1 MMKKTAVL
9 VLAAALVT
17 AASGLNAAP
26 PAQFR
31 VWGSR
36 GPKEPALEAGWTE
49 VRQPVRLFAESAV
62 TAEER
67 QRGFLI
73 TAPDPMTVVG
83 PEAVP
88 LACQRATAFSLFGA
102 RGEYETASFV
112 LHAIAPLEDVQID
125 VGDLHS
131 ARGQVIPADW
141 VEVRFVRSIRVP
153 LDLKAKTFR
162 REPFLLEKRKTV
174 SAAKGA
180 AVRVWLTLKI
190 PENAEAGDYTGTI
203 GVRVAG
209 QAAAEIKLAA
219 EVLPLKL
226 PPAPVEMA
234 MFFPSPADSDELLMK
249 QLIDAR
255 EHGCNGIEPAL
266 SVVIKTR
273 DRDFGADD
281 VAATRAEC
289 KRLMA
294 AERKVFGPRT
304 FPVTFEL
311 GHQIAY
317 FWDRQKSW
325 FSFWPHSRKI
335 DHDFLRAV
343 DVVCEMAKEEGWPPL
358 RAYALDEA
366 GAHNLLDEAVYYYG
380 LIKKH
385 RPELAT
391 WTDIGGGMAM
401 GIDEIGPLSAS
412 IDVFN
417 TNRFTP
423 EIARTLVG
431 RKKPYAVYNG
441 CGPTPAGARFFFG
454 FYGYKTGASQIAQ
467 WAYYSGNALF
477 QGNGFRQDDE
487 GYVYLAEDGPLPSVM
502 WEAVREGIKDYRYLS
517 LLSQSIAAAG
527 ASDRAGAKR
536 AAAEADGVLRGLLG
550 RIGWGF
556 QALDS
561 SDRTPPPN
569 PSTLRK
575 WRWQVAAQILKLQPL
590 LAGGGVPQ
598 PSATRVSPLELLWAE
613 PAAEV
618 VKYGPELLPPSGFE
632 EGMKPWRVET
642 WNGKGQG
649 RLDDAQSHTGRKSVR
664 IDVPAAS
671 GSQAVTILVWPTW
684 GDGKLNLSLDEGR
697 RYEFSGWMKWA
708 GRSVPPRLC
717 LALPDGAE
725 RSAQTGQEGPT
736 PTGWYRLWARSEL
749 KFPAIPKYL
758 GVWVQGPG
766 TVWID
771 DLSLREVVA
780 APLELSVDQDVYDGL
795 DRVGILGVKINRR
808 PAPAQV
814 RFRLSRVGGQTVS
827 QLAAPFDAET
837 SLAAAGQDRG
847 GAPCCWVGWPWA
859 NAGSPSTRRGWPPAS
874 TSLEW
879 SCSIRGEKWWRPDRA
894 WSSESPT
901 IRDETATGASPR
913 SP

>member
-1 MMKKTAVL
+1 MLKKAVVL
-9 VLAAALVT
+9 VLAATLFT
-17 AASGLNAAP
+17 AGGGLRAAP
-26 PAQFR
+26 PVQFR
-31 VWGSR
+31 AWGSQ
-36 GPKEPALEAGWTE
+36 GPNEPALETGWTE
-49 VRQPVRLFAESAV
+49 VREPVRLFPESAL

-73 TAPDPMTVVG
+73 AAPDPLSVVG

-88 LACQRATAFSLFGA
+88 LACERATALDLFGP

-112 LHAIAPLEDVQID
+112 LHAIAPLEDVRID
-125 VGDLHS
+125 VGNLR
-131 ARGQVIPADW
+131 AAQGQVIPADC
-141 VEVRFVRSIRVP
+141 VDVRFVRSVRVP
-153 LDLKAKTFR
+153 VDHKAKTFR

-174 SAAKGA
+174 SAAKGTA
-180 AVRVWLTLKI
+180 LRVWLTVKI
-190 PENAEAGDYTGTI
+190 PDDAAAGDYTGT
-203 GVRVAG
+203 VAVQVAG
-209 QAAAEIKLAA
+209 QASARIKLVAK
-219 EVLPLKL
+219 VLPLLL

-273 DRDFGADD
+273 DRDFGEDD
-281 VAATRAEC
+281 VAATRAQC

-294 AERKVFGPRT
+294 AEKKVFGPRE

-311 GHQIAY
+311 GHEIAY
-317 FWDRQKSW
+317 FWDRQKAW
-325 FSFWPHSRKI
+325 FSFWPHSKKI
-335 DHDFLRAV
+335 DHDFLHAV
-343 DVVCEMAKEEGWPPL
+343 DVVCELAKEEGWPPL

-385 RPELAT
+385 RPDLAT
-391 WTDIGGGMAM
+391 WTDIGGGIAM

-423 EIARTLVG
+423 EIAKTLVG

-487 GYVYLAEDGPLPSVM
+487 GYVYLAADGPLPSVM

-517 LLSQSIAAAG
+517 LLARSIAAAG
-527 ASDRAGAKR
+527 ASDRPGAR
-536 AAAEADGVLRGLLG
+536 EAAAEADRVLRGLLG

-556 QALDS
+556 QPLDTGN
-561 SDRTPPPN
+561 RTPPPH
-569 PSTLRK
+569 PSMLRK
-575 WRWQVAAQILKLQPL
+575 WRRQVAAQILKLQPL
-590 LAGGGVPQ
+590 LAHGGGAR
-598 PSATRVSPLELLWAE
+598 PSAARRAPLELPWAE
-613 PAAEV
+613 PAGEQAR
-618 VKYGPELLPPSGFE
+618 YGPELLPPSGFE
-632 EGMKPWRVET
+632 ETMKPWRVET
-642 WNGKGQG
+642 WNGKGEGQM
-649 RLDDAQSHTGRKSVR
+649 DDTQSHTGRKSVR

-671 GSQAVTILVWPTW
+671 GSQAVTVLVWPTW

-697 RYEFSGWMKWA
+697 RYEFSGWIKLA
-708 GRSVPPRLC
+708 RRSVPPRFC
-717 LALPDGAE
+717 ISLPDGAE
-725 RSAQTGQEGPT
+725 KSTQTGQEGPT
-736 PTGWYRLWARSEL
+736 PSGWYRVWARSEL
-749 KFPAIPKYL
+749 KFPAALKYL

-771 DLSLREVVA
+771 DLSLREVVP
-780 APLELSVDQDVYDGL
+780 APLELSLDQDIYDGM
-795 DRVGILGVKINRR
+795 DRAGILGVKINRR
-808 PAPAQV
+808 PPPAQV
-814 RFRLSRVGGQTVS
+814 RFLLSRVGGQAVS

-837 SLAAAGQDRG
+837 SLAAAPEDGGGGPMLLGRVALGQCRF
-847 GAPCCWVGWPWA
+847 AF
-859 NAGSPSTRRGWPPAS
+859 NPSTLAPGKYELKVELLDP
-874 TSLEW
+874 
-879 SCSIRGEKWWRPDRA
+879 RGEVVAAR
-894 WSSESPT
+894 SSVVE
-901 IRDETATGASPR
+901 RVAD
-913 SP
+913 

>member
-1 MMKKTAVL
+1 MMMKKTAAV
-9 VLAAALVT
+9 VLAATFFT
-17 AASGLNAAP
+17 AGGGLHAAP

-31 VWGSR
+31 AWGSH

-49 VRQPVRLFAESAV
+49 VREPVRLFPESAV

-88 LACQRATAFSLFGA
+88 LACERVTALSLFGA

-125 VGDLHS
+125 VGELRS
-131 ARGQVIPADW
+131 AQGQVIPADW
-141 VEVRFVRSIRVP
+141 VDVRFVRSVRVP
-153 LDLKAKTFR
+153 VDQKAKTFR

-180 AVRVWLTLKI
+180 VVRVWLTLKI
-190 PENAEAGDYTGTI
+190 PEAAEADDYTGAI
-203 GVRVAG
+203 RVRVAG
-209 QAAAEIKLAA
+209 QASAEIKLVAK
-219 EVLPLKL
+219 VLPLGL

-234 MFFPSPADSDELLMK
+234 MFCPSPADSDELLMK
-249 QLIDAR
+249 ELIDAR

-281 VAATRAEC
+281 VAATRAQC

-294 AERKVFGPRT
+294 AEKRVFGPRA

-311 GHQIAY
+311 GHEIAY
-317 FWDRQKSW
+317 FWDHQKAW
-325 FSFWPHSRKI
+325 FFFWPHSPKI
-335 DHDFLRAV
+335 DGDFLRAV

-423 EIARTLVG
+423 EIAQTLVG

-517 LLSQSIAAAG
+517 LLARSIAAAG
-527 ASDRAGAKR
+527 ASERAGATE
-536 AAAEADGVLRGLLG
+536 AAAEADRLLRGLLG

-556 QALDS
+556 QSLDS
-561 SDRTPPPN
+561 SDRTAPPH

-590 LAGGGVPQ
+590 LAHGVAQ
-598 PSATRVSPLELLWAE
+598 PSAARASPLELPWAQ
-613 PAAEV
+613 PADEE

-632 EGMKPWRVET
+632 ETMKPWRVET
-642 WNGKGQG
+642 WNGKGAG
-649 RLDDAQSHTGRKSVR
+649 RLDETQSHTGRKSVR
-664 IDVPAAS
+664 IDIPAAS

-697 RYEFSGWMKWA
+697 RYEFSGWIKLA

-717 LALPDGAE
+717 LSLPEGAE
-725 RSAQTGQEGPT
+725 KSTQSGKEGPT

-749 KFPAIPKYL
+749 KFPAVPKYL

-771 DLSLREVVA
+771 DLSLREVA
-780 APLELSVDQDVYDGL
+780 ATPLELSVDQDIYDGM
-795 DRVGILGVKINRR
+795 DHAGILGVKINRR
-808 PAPAQV
+808 PSPAQV
-814 RFRLSRVGGQTVS
+814 RFLLSPLGGQTVA

-837 SLAAAGQDRG
+837 SIAAAPQDRG
-847 GAPCCWVGWPWA
+847 GGPMLLGRVALGQCRFAFNPSRLAPGKYELKVELLDP
-859 NAGSPSTRRGWPPAS
+859 
-874 TSLEW
+874 
-879 SCSIRGEKWWRPDRA
+879 RGEVVAVR
-894 WSSESPT
+894 SSVVE
-901 IRDETATGASPR
+901 RLAD
-913 SP
+913 